1 MIKFTQIYKEE
12 EKKKKTHM
20 FRDLTQ
26 SDKSKLFISSRQ
38 RQLFVNILQNKR
50 TPAWG
55 CDLMKVTVG
64 LQFF

>member
-1 MIKFTQIYKEE
+1 
-12 EKKKKTHM
+12 M

-38 RQLFVNILQNKR
+38 RQLFVNILQNKG
-50 TPAWG
+50 TPVWG

-64 LQFF
+64 LQFFLT